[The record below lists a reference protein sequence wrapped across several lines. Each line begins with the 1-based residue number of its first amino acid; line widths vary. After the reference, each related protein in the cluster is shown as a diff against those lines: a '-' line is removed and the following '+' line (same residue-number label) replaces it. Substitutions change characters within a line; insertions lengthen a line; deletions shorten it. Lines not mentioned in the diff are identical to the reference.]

1 MFHRDGLAPVV
12 ALTHVDSRGQGRCL
26 CGSAAFQE
34 GAARLMDQRSAP
46 LPHDWLWSEKCA
58 QIFFFWD
65 TEKCAQMAWRI
76 GNQLSWARLGPGW
89 LGHYQKKWPTRA
101 RPITPFWQL
110 FLPSSHAQ
118 ANQPFHSYPLA
129 PSPSPPGRQATRAL
143 APCTSHR
150 RPLGGSSP
158 YLTSPHFTSLQDRF
172 RLPAKPSF
180 PTRASISKNSQPI
193 KPWRCLKTSAA
204 SCRPPKRSSES
215 YRPTADQAFDP
226 TRRKKQR
233 TPGPCRRRRR
243 RTTAARGTGRAA
255 CTGATSAPARS
266 A

>member
-1 MFHRDGLAPVV
+1 MAYSGQAHHTFLAAVF
-12 ALTHVDSRGQGRCL
+12 
-26 CGSAAFQE
+26 AF
-34 GAARLMDQRSAP
+34 L
-46 LPHDWLWSEKCA
+46 
-58 QIFFFWD
+58 
-65 TEKCAQMAWRI
+65 
-76 GNQLSWARLGPGW
+76 
-89 LGHYQKKWPTRA
+89 A
-101 RPITPFWQL
+101 RPSQPTVSQL
-110 FLPSSHAQ
+110 PPRAISIASWPASNSRFGTMHK
-118 ANQPFHSYPLA
+118 
-129 PSPSPPGRQATRAL
+129 SPSPPRRQ
-143 APCTSHR
+143 
-150 RPLGGSSP
+150 
-158 YLTSPHFTSLQDRF
+158 LTSPHFTSLQDRF